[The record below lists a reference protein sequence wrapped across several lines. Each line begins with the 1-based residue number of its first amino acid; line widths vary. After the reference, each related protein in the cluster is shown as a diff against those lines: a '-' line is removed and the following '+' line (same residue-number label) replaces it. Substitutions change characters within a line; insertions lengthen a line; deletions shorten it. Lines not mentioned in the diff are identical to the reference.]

1 MAGLASGRPFALW
14 LPAHLADS
22 RCQQQPARARK
33 NLAKAVGR
41 HAISDGSAIELMDR
55 NCRKVDA
62 LEASEIDHSHAIA
75 LGVRRLRVRMD
86 AASGTKA
93 MFHGVLVEG
102 ASACSI
108 VGSPQDQIAPGNK
121 PQQ

>member
-1 MAGLASGRPFALW
+1 VAGPLLFGYLRILLIHVASSS
-14 LPAHLADS
+14 LPELEKTW
-22 RCQQQPARARK
+22 Q
-33 NLAKAVGR
+33 KAVGR
-41 HAISDGSAIELMDR
+41 RLLSDRSAIELMDR

-62 LEASEIDHSHAIA
+62 LEPPKIDRSHAIA